1 MCGMDAD
8 NAKTADERASWYVM
22 ALYTKKQYN
31 AIAYYATRSPAT
43 FALLPSIPHM

>member
-1 MCGMDAD
+1 MDTD

-31 AIAYYATRSPAT
+31 AIAYHDARRRGWTPFVSYWAAT
-43 FALLPSIPHM
+43 IV